1 MPSGFAISRLVRQT
15 TALVKT
21 QSPDGRPGEMPLP
34 NGSTR
39 WVVKKLSTS

>member
-1 MPSGFAISRLVRQT
+1 MPSGFAIPRLVRQT
-15 TALVKT
+15 TAMVKPM
-21 QSPDGRPGEMPLP
+21 SPDGRRGEMPLP

>member
-1 MPSGFAISRLVRQT
+1 MSLSTRSPGLMRQT

-21 QSPDGRPGEMPLP
+21 NSPNGRPGEMPQL